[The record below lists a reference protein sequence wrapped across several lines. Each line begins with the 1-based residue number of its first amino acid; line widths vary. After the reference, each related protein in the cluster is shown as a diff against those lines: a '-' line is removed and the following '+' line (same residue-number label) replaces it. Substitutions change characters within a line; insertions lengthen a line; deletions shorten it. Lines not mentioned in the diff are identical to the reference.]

1 MKKFG
6 LFVTIVAA
14 TFAWIIAS
22 DRGSDQSRDAQANQI
37 HIGLLM
43 KGTADLPD
51 TTPTELA

>member
-1 MKKFG
+1 MKKLG

-22 DRGSDQSRDAQANQI
+22 DRGAAPSRDAQANQI
-37 HIGLLM
+37 NIGLLM

-51 TTPTELA
+51 VTPTDLV